1 MIWICSAI
9 LVVGGL
15 ILSIYGA
22 ETWDLGWYSDRAFVA
37 LIGVVAFT
45 FGLFCFACAI
55 WPEQMRILLIGY

>member
-1 MIWICSAI
+1 
-9 LVVGGL
+9 VVGGL
-15 ILSIYGA
+15 VLSIYGA